1 MVEYLLPFFPKFQD
15 FGWDHGLSVSHIL
28 RHFPAAEPFETPAS
42 ALKGH
47 GISMRFGVQL
57 VEVLSIMWKI
67 GPFRVRCFILIIHK
81 DNLGCEMCPMN
92 SNLGYHGYFG
102 GLTTWIADVIAIFLE
117 K

>member
-1 MVEYLLPFFPKFQD
+1 MVCLY
-15 FGWDHGLSVSHIL
+15 SHIL

-42 ALKGH
+42 ALRGH

-57 VEVLSIMWKI
+57 VEVLSIMCKM
-67 GPFRVRCFILIIHK
+67 GPFRVCCFILIIHK